1 MPLDSYMNVTQVTL
15 QRENGE
21 IIKEVIFVSTF
32 VKCRKA
38 LVNIMVFNRN
48 LPVIN
53 QKKIMTINIFSDLK
67 DLLTK
72 KRVTNLFN

>member
-1 MPLDSYMNVTQVTL
+1 
-15 QRENGE
+15 
-21 IIKEVIFVSTF
+21 
-32 VKCRKA
+32 
-38 LVNIMVFNRN
+38 MVFNRN

-72 KRVTNLFN
+72 KRVNNLFN

>member
-1 MPLDSYMNVTQVTL
+1 
-15 QRENGE
+15 
-21 IIKEVIFVSTF
+21 
-32 VKCRKA
+32 
-38 LVNIMVFNRN
+38 MVFNRN

-67 DLLTK
+67 DLLTE

>member
-1 MPLDSYMNVTQVTL
+1 
-15 QRENGE
+15 
-21 IIKEVIFVSTF
+21 
-32 VKCRKA
+32 
-38 LVNIMVFNRN
+38 MVFNRN

-72 KRVTNLFN
+72 KGVNNLFN

>member
-1 MPLDSYMNVTQVTL
+1 MNVTQVTL
-15 QRENGE
+15 YREKTE
-21 IIKEVIFVSTF
+21 KTIKEVIFVSTF

-53 QKKIMTINIFSDLK
+53 QKKIMIINIFSDLK

-72 KRVTNLFN
+72 KRVNNLFN